1 MKFHK
6 GHPLSKH
13 AKFSEK
19 LTFIMNLLNE
29 ALLKTFVK
37 FFFSQIDVI
46 CVVKIIEIYSIY

>member
-1 MKFHK
+1 MKFYK

-19 LTFIMNLLNE
+19 LTFLTNLLNE
-29 ALLKTFVK
+29 APLKTFVK